1 MVCVA
6 LCKIFN
12 KYIYIYSSKLTV
24 DGDCL
29 VKDTDGIWYKAKV
42 TDVKN
47 EGQSYDV
54 LFDSSERTATVDI
67 ADIIPC
73 QSGADRWR

>member
-1 MVCVA
+1 MSLYVKY
-6 LCKIFN
+6 LINTFIF
-12 KYIYIYSSKLTV
+12 I
-24 DGDCL
+24 L